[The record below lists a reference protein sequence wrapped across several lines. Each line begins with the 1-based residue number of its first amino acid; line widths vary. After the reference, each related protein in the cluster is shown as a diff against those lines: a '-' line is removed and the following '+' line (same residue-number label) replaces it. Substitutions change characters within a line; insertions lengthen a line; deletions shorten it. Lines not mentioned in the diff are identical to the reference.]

1 VSARP
6 QLSIVVPLFNERENV
21 APLVEATR
29 AVLGRTRDWELILVD
44 DGSDDGTADE
54 IRRMSED
61 DARVRMLRLDYPATW
76 SRRPCTSSAVS
87 YLPPWLRYAE

>member
-44 DGSDDGTADE
+44 DG
-54 IRRMSED
+54 
-61 DARVRMLRLDYPATW
+61 
-76 SRRPCTSSAVS
+76 
-87 YLPPWLRYAE
+87 